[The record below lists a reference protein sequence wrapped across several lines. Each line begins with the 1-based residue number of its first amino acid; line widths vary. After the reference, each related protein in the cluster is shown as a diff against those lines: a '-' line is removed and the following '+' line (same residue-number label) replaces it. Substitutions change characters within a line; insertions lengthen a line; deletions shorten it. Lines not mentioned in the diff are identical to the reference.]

1 VTDTNKRRRA
11 VPIIAAAL
19 LLVVLVLLA
28 GRGPRWHLVFV
39 DVAGPAGA
47 GPEATPRLAG
57 LRDAGAWVEIPGALP
72 DRATI
77 DQLADDLALGGYRVV
92 EFTDAAGSSSRAV
105 TDAVLESSWSH
116 GPVSGLAAVLVRYR
130 PAGAADFD
138 RELGRLVDGMA
149 TPMPAART
157 LFVVLDRRDRSVTL
171 AGPRGLRSGDPPP
184 SGGFVPWLLGILR
197 VSES

>member
-1 VTDTNKRRRA
+1 MTDTNKRRRA

-77 DQLADDLALGGYRVV
+77 DQLADDLALGPK
-92 EFTDAAGSSSRAV
+92 AANGNRIHIDRTV
-105 TDAVLESSWSH
+105 NRGD
-116 GPVSGLAAVLVRYR
+116 PVG
-130 PAGAADFD
+130 
-138 RELGRLVDGMA
+138 LVDGQGFGPADECANLGPQVFEIGKLIVDVVVRIAQQAETAVGNDFDLGGAALA
-149 TPMPAART
+149 T
-157 LFVVLDRRDRSVTL
+157 DGKL
-171 AGPRGLRSGDPPP
+171 A
-184 SGGFVPWLLGILR
+184 IA
-197 VSES
+197 